1 MLKKVGELKVDKQK
15 DYYGK
20 QVKALEE
27 YGFTVMLEHEDFGT
41 AYYAVAHE
49 DVQNLDDLLKEGD
62 TNDKL

>member
-20 QVKALEE
+20 QVKALEQ

-41 AYYAVAHE
+41 AYYAIAYE
-49 DVQNLDDLLKEGD
+49 PKEGKGD
-62 TNDKL
+62 DGNG